1 MCWFILCMPTTW
13 TLWCL
18 ILSVYLTGPQDAQ
31 SWLNTISVCVCEG
44 VPVRLAFES
53 MSWVNH
59 MARPTVGGGA
69 GGNLLR
75 DWIEQKDISEWERIH
90 PTLLP
95 SNSDTVFSFLWAWT
109 KISTFPGF
117 QACLFS
123 NYGCSPG
130 SQVFRLRLEPHHQL
144 LWVPS
149 SPVHSADLGIVQPP

>member
-1 MCWFILCMPTTW
+1 MI
-13 TLWCL
+13 
-18 ILSVYLTGPQDAQ
+18 LTGSQGALLFGQTILGVFMKVFLKIRLTFQ
-31 SWLNTISVCVCEG
+31 SVDEVKKITLPN
-44 VPVRLAFES
+44 
-53 MSWVNH
+53 
-59 MARPTVGGGA
+59 VGG
-69 GGNLLR
+69 LHPISWR